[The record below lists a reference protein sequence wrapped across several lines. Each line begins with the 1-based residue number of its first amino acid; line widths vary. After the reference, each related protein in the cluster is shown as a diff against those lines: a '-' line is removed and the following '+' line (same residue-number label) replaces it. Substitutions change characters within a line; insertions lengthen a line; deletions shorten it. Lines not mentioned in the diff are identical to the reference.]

1 MEKKNKGRNLAIAFI
16 NIGLFYTLPII
27 FSSIIAKYILNSSN
41 EIKDIALFGIDLLVV
56 LVLVLCN
63 FKLLKNDFK
72 KFKKDYK
79 KCLDEGFKYYVLG
92 LVLMVISNL
101 IIINLN
107 GGNIA
112 NNEEL
117 NRSVIGLYPLYAIS
131 SIALFGPIMEEIT
144 FRGGFKQAIENIVF
158 YTVFTGILFGSAHII
173 GNVYTFSDVLFII
186 PYCILGLAFSY
197 ICYKTDN
204 IFTSISIH
212 MIHNLFSLLII
223 FIGGVL

>member
-41 EIKDIALFGIDLLVV
+41 AIKDIALFVIDLLVV
-56 LVLVLCN
+56 AVLVICN
-63 FKLLKNDFK
+63 FDLLKNDFK

-117 NRSVIGLYPLYAIS
+117 NRSVISLYPLYAIS

-144 FRGGFKQAIENIVF
+144 FRGGFKQAIRNIVF

-173 GNVYTFSDVLFII
+173 GNVYAFSDVLFII